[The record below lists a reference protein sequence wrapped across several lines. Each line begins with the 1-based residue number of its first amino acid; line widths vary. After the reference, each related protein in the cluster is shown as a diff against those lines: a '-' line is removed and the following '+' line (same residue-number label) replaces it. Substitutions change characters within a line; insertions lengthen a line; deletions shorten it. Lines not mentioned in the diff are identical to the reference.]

1 MKEAVGESAMTL
13 ITIALIAG
21 VLGALAIII
30 STLLGNQSKRANCE
44 NAGGQYSSGTCKDY
58 NGNVCEL
65 TDGEY
70 ICG

>member
-30 STLLGNQSKRANCE
+30 STLLSNQNNRANCE

-58 NGNVCEL
+58 NGNVCAL

>member
-1 MKEAVGESAMTL
+1 MKEAVGESAMTI
-13 ITIALIAG
+13 ITIILIAG
-21 VLGALAIII
+21 AIGAIATII
-30 STLLGNQSKRANCE
+30 STLLGNQNNRANCE

-65 TDGEY
+65 IDGEY